1 MYGPEKDRLALH
13 ALDGPATRPGD
24 DTKAYSMIQ
33 YDTKAYSMLGSLV
46 ANMKLKGYEGKRRD
60 LGFD

>member
-1 MYGPEKDRLALH
+1 MGKKDRQFALSSSLSLSLYEH
-13 ALDGPATRPGD
+13 VAW
-24 DTKAYSMIQ
+24 
-33 YDTKAYSMLGSLV
+33 GSLV